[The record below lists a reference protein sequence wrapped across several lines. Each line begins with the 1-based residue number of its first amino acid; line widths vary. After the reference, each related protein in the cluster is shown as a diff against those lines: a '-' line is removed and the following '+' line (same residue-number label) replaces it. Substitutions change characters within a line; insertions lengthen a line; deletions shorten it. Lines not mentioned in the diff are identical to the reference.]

1 MNLCEAT
8 QNELCLLLDQETPP
22 SDLRDHLGKCQT
34 CRAFEAKLR
43 LQDKQINSMAYPESP
58 NWEAMIRG
66 KGDVHPATSPN
77 LARKERTL
85 GKIAVAFALAAS
97 LLLLVV
103 GLLTQFK
110 NNSAN
115 SQFAKSEFAPGEST
129 ASEVHKAESLAY
141 GPATNTTSA
150 ETNPVL
156 LQKENFGAKPAPPET
171 SRFAV
176 DKQAVGDRPMQSGP
190 ILLNDF
196 ERAGQTPKPAAQRML
211 AKGSDDEMNRK
222 YPPGRV
228 PAKDVPESG
237 DFKTPGPTVAKM
249 PAMSADAPKPV
260 LVPERVKVLRNLLE
274 QNRAQAVALA
284 KGEKWKPGVGTVSGA
299 KPDSAGNKP
308 KSEAIVNDYERLV
321 GSNLPNLLASLSNL
335 PSGQLSIELK
345 PLLEHLQSSESEYS
359 RLAAQYPTDGEWLRQ
374 IALLARVGILQI
386 RTVQKEI

>member
-8 QNELCLLLDQETPP
+8 QNELCLLLDQENPP
-22 SDLRDHLGKCQT
+22 LDLRDHLAKCLD
-34 CRAFEAKLR
+34 CRAFAAKLR
-43 LQDKQINSMAYPESP
+43 LQGKQLNSMAYPESP
-58 NWEAMIRG
+58 NWEAMVRG

-110 NNSAN
+110 NNSEN
-115 SQFAKSEFAPGEST
+115 TQFARSDFAPGEST
-129 ASEVHKAESLAY
+129 PSGFYKAESLVRE
-141 GPATNTTSA
+141 PATNATAAKSA
-150 ETNPVL
+150 PGL
-156 LQKENFGAKPAPPET
+156 LQTEIFGGKTTPPET
-171 SRFAV
+171 PRIVA
-176 DKQAVGDRPMQSGP
+176 DKHTVGERPMESAP
-190 ILLNDF
+190 IPLNDL
-196 ERAGQTPKPAAQRML
+196 EKPGQTPNPAALRML
-211 AKGSDDEMNRK
+211 AKGPDDAMNRK
-222 YPPGRV
+222 YPGGGPS
-228 PAKDVPESG
+228 KDVAESG
-237 DFKTPGPTVAKM
+237 AFKTPAPTVAKM
-249 PAMSADAPKPV
+249 TAMGADAPKPV

-274 QNRAQAVALA
+274 QHRSQAVALA
-284 KGEKWKPGVGTVSGA
+284 KGEKWNPGAGTRPGA
-299 KPDSAGNKP
+299 KPDVAGNKP

-386 RTVQKEI
+386 RTIQKEI